1 MNINDWVNLIVSVL
15 AGLATAIPL
24 IVKLVQFIKE
34 SVKSKNWSSLMQLV
48 LQLMTEAEKNYA
60 TGAERK
66 EYVMGAI
73 KSMEST
79 LNYDIDEDVIST
91 MIDSIVLA
99 SKTINALVIE
109 SKE

>member
-1 MNINDWVNLIVSVL
+1 MDINDWVNLIVSVL

-24 IVKLVQFIKE
+24 IVKLIQFIKE

-66 EYVMGAI
+66 EYVMSAI

-79 LNYDIDEDVIST
+79 LNYDIDEDVISA

-99 SKTINALVIE
+99 SKTINARATE
-109 SKE
+109 SK

>member
-1 MNINDWVNLIVSVL
+1 MDINDWVNLIVSVL

-24 IVKLVQFIKE
+24 IIKLIQFIKE

-66 EYVMGAI
+66 AYVMSSIKAI
-73 KSMEST
+73 ENT
-79 LNYDIDEDVIST
+79 LQYDIDEEVLST
-91 MIDSIVLA
+91 MIDSIVA
-99 SKTINALVIE
+99 ATKKINVTVKVE
-109 SKE
+109 D